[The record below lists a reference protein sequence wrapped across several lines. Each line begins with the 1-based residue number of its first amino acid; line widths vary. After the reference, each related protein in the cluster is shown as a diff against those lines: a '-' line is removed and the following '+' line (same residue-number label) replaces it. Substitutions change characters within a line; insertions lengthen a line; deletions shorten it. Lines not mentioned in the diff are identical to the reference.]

1 MKRLTRTNNHC
12 TIHYKLTERLQMTL
26 ILLILGIASIFSA
39 GVLANAYGASGSREA
54 FYTSV
59 IGFCFGTFALI
70 SMIGAIE

>member
-1 MKRLTRTNNHC
+1 MTKTDDLC
-12 TIHYKLTERLQMTL
+12 IIYYKLIERLQMTL